1 MKTLQNNFTTPEQSK
16 RLLEL
21 GVPADSAD
29 MWWEKNETIRINGE
43 WVHGAAW
50 DKVPSPLNWDR
61 DNNRFYT
68 YSETKESVEEFTGND
83 TLPCWSVG
91 RLMEIANIC
100 SNSTLSYKEEANEI
114 QKFKEEHK
122 CETLI
127 EAVILCITD
136 AVSIGG
142 MDLSKLEE

>member
-1 MKTLQNNFTTPEQSK
+1 MKNLQNNFTTPEQSK

-29 MWWEKNETIRINGE
+29 CYFGSYPGHPDWAVIRQSEFDTEDDALFRLNESIT
-43 WVHGAAW
+43 
-50 DKVPSPLNWDR
+50 
-61 DNNRFYT
+61 
-68 YSETKESVEEFTGND
+68 
-83 TLPCWSVG
+83 PCWSVG
-91 RLMEIANIC
+91 RLMEIAHIC

-127 EAVILCITD
+127 EAVIVCITD
-136 AVSIGG
+136 AVSIGSI
-142 MDLSKLEE
+142 DFSKLEE